1 MHKLRPVKAR
11 DEQQNPQVEPKAKGS
26 LKEYDTNPLNAKK
39 NSAKDKP
46 KPKASNIDI
55 SKKSSVPEVVPEILP
70 PPPIIEN
77 ISQAQQISKIE
88 MRQLLLR
95 VNSTEYCFSTS

>member
-11 DEQQNPQVEPKAKGS
+11 DERLNPQVEPKAKGS

-46 KPKASNIDI
+46 KPKASNTSSDI
-55 SKKSSVPEVVPEILP
+55 SKKASIPEVVPEILP

-95 VNSTEYCFSTS
+95 VNSTE